1 VLQLLLELLV
11 GPLLV
16 AGSTLAC
23 RRWGTRLAGLLSA
36 FPAVVGPV
44 LLIAFQ
50 EHGAQFTA
58 RAATGTLLGLVALSG
73 FFLAY
78 GLSAARHGWGRSL
91 AAGWCCALAIAAFL
105 GLSAWRVGFPLALA
119 AAAVSL
125 AVAHRVL
132 PSAPAGVFS
141 AGRGGDLPAGVVSA
155 GHGGDI
161 PARMAATAGLVIAL
175 AAATQL
181 LGPRIG
187 GVLAALPAIAS
198 VLAVCTHRA
207 QGRLAVISLLRGML
221 AGMAGFAGFCAVV
234 ALSVSPLGV
243 AAAFVAAT
251 ATAVGAQALV
261 ALGGPAALQDSQ
273 V

>member
-23 RRWGTRLAGLLSA
+23 RRWGERLAGLLSA

-58 RAATGTLLGLVALSG
+58 RAATGTLLGLTALSG

-78 GLSAARHGWGRSL
+78 GLTAVRHGWGRSL
-91 AAGWCCALAIAAFL
+91 AAGWGCALAIAAFV
-105 GLSAWRVGFPLALA
+105 GLSAGRVGFPVALA
-119 AAAVSL
+119 AAAISL
-125 AVAHRVL
+125 AVAYRAL
-132 PSAPAGVFS
+132 PSAPAGM
-141 AGRGGDLPAGVVSA
+141 APARR
-155 GHGGDI
+155 GGDI
-161 PARMAATAGLVIAL
+161 PARMVATAGLVVAL
-175 AAATQL
+175 AAAAQL

-187 GVLAALPAIAS
+187 GVLAALPVIAS

-207 QGRLAVISLLRGML
+207 QGLSAVISLLQGML

-234 ALSVSPLGV
+234 ALSVSPLGA
-243 AAAFVAAT
+243 AAAFAAAT

-261 ALGGPAALQDSQ
+261 AL
-273 V
+273 